1 MVEGR
6 NNLLNKILPKVIPT
20 TAMTL
25 GLVGNTNIAN
35 TDLLLHSEVSST
47 YISI

>member
-6 NNLLNKILPKVIPT
+6 NNLLNKMLPKVTPT
-20 TAMTL
+20 TATTL

-35 TDLLLHSEVSST
+35 MDL
-47 YISI
+47 